1 MESYYEQKVEEY
13 LEKIGWTFH
22 FLDKIRGIR
31 PSFVVSKNGKIAMIE
46 VKGEKANMDNA
57 IKQVLHLKNAANYAY
72 LALPSE
78 IITED
83 KIRICHDLGIGLIAI
98 NKETKEIVE
107 PMFTSGLKSIKKKIL
122 QTKNEKPK
130 TEKKSLLELLFRS
143 RTLIAVLKILFL
155 NQTKEYQLHELAR
168 KAGVASST
176 AFREIH
182 RVESLNII
190 TKIKR
195 EYIAYYRINKHSII
209 YDELKRIFLK
219 FELTDE
225 VISKAFK
232 KYNIQYA
239 LLYGSFARG
248 TETETSDMDVLII
261 GNVDRDAISHSIFN
275 LASKIGRE
283 INFILWTEEEFQEKI
298 KEKISLLH
306 NIKKD
311 EIIMVKG
318 DENEFKKSIK

>member
-1 MESYYEQKVEEY
+1 MQSYYEQKVEKY
-13 LEKIGWTFH
+13 LEKTGWTFH
-22 FLDKIRGIR
+22 FPDKIRGIR
-31 PSFVVSKNGKIAMIE
+31 PDFVVSKKGKIAMIE

-83 KIRICHDLGIGLIAI
+83 KIRICQDLGIGLISI
-98 NKETKEIVE
+98 NEETKEIVQ
-107 PMFTSGLKSIKKKIL
+107 PVITKGLKSIEEKIL
-122 QTKNEKPK
+122 QTKSEKPI

-143 RTLIAVLKILFL
+143 RTLISILKILFL
-155 NQTKEYQLHELAR
+155 NQNSEYPLHDIAFR
-168 KAGVASST
+168 AGTSPST
-176 AFREIH
+176 AFRELYKIQP
-182 RVESLNII
+182 LDII
-190 TKIKR
+190 IKIKR
-195 EYIAYYRINKHSII
+195 EHIAYYKINKHGII
-209 YDELKRIFLK
+209 YNELKRIFLK

-225 VISKAFK
+225 VIANVLK
-232 KYNIQYA
+232 KFNIKHA
-239 LLYGSFARG
+239 LIYGSFARG

-261 GNVDRDAISHSIFN
+261 GNVDRDTISRSIFN

-298 KEKISLLH
+298 KQKISLLH